1 MGQFLFKELYAS
13 KWVSFYLRSY
23 MLVNGS
29 VSI

>member
-1 MGQFLFKELYAS
+1 MGQFLFKEIYAG
-13 KWVSFYLRSY
+13 KWVSFYLRRY